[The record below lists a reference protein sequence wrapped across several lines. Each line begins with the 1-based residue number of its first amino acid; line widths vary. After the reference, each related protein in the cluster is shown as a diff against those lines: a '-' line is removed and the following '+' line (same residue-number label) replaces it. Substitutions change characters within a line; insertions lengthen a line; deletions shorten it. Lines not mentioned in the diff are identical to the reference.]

1 MPSPQEDWN
10 VRVGNQLIA
19 EQQDYDLN
27 ALQQIVDHGESTL
40 NAEHRQ
46 LYDAILEC
54 VDFGQGHGE
63 AFFVHS
69 AGGCGKTYDCNLV
82 AAAVHAKGKIVL
94 CRTWIVT
101 VASSGIA
108 SLLLSGG
115 HIAHS
120 CFKLPIPIHEGS
132 TCNIKKGDPWH
143 ELLHQTS
150 LI

>member
-1 MPSPQEDWN
+1 MPRPQGDWN

-19 EQQDYDLN
+19 EQRDYDLN
-27 ALQQIVDHGESTL
+27 ALQQIVDRGENTL
-40 NAEHRQ
+40 NAEQRQ

-69 AGGCGKTYDCNLV
+69 AGGCGKTYVCNLI
-82 AAAVHAKGKIVL
+82 AAAVRAKGKIVL
-94 CRTWIVT
+94 C

-115 HIAHS
+115 RTAHS
-120 CFKLPIPIHEGS
+120 RFKIPIPIHEGS
-132 TCNIKKGDPWH
+132 TCNIKKSDPWH
-143 ELLHQTS
+143 ELLRQTS
-150 LI
+150 LII